1 MPRMTGG
8 RAIVEAID
16 REGVENVFFVPGES
30 LLTIMDGLYAHPRIR
45 LVAARHEGGASYMA
59 LGYALASGRPGVC
72 MAQRAPGT
80 ANLSIGLHCADQDSV
95 PVVAFV
101 SQVGTRGIGRESH
114 QETDLVS
121 MVRPHCKEVIELR
134 TPERVGEMAQMA
146 FRIAQEGRPG
156 VVAVVMPDDI
166 LRPEVETEVAP
177 GFHAARPGLP
187 PDDAAEIVE
196 AIRRAERPVL
206 MAGGGVQRSGAW
218 QELQQLAEAVG
229 APILN
234 WRQSVIVDGHP
245 AQVWVEGDASQACLD
260 EADLF
265 IVVGSRLNEDA
276 SLLHAVPPRGKPWIH
291 IDLKPGTAYA
301 PEAPMLAFAA
311 DARRALQAL
320 LGAAAAK
327 PVDQARLEGR
337 RRWTMEWH
345 DAWREDSRTP
355 EPHRSTP
362 IHPEIVTRTM
372 ARVVPSNAAVSVDIG
387 NFVFWLRR
395 HWRAAE
401 ANTFYQSSAGSM
413 GSGFSMAIGIQLAQP
428 DRLVVA
434 AAGDGGF
441 MMSVSEIETAVRLQL
456 PIIVVVFNNS
466 QYGTIRWQQESQY
479 PTRTIGT
486 TYGGT
491 DFAAVARAMGA
502 HGERVQRP
510 EDVEAA
516 FRRAIAAKRTTV
528 LDFVTD
534 PNEIFPGVTIAQL
547 RERARS

>member
-1 MPRMTGG
+1 MTGG

-30 LLTIMDGLYAHPRIR
+30 LLTIMDGLYEHPRIR

-59 LGYALASGRPGVC
+59 LGYALGSGRPGVC

-95 PVVAFV
+95 PMVAFV

-134 TPERVGEMAQMA
+134 RPDRVAEMAQMA

-156 VVAVVMPDDI
+156 VVAVIMPDDI
-166 LRPEVETEVAP
+166 LRPEVETDIAP
-177 GFHAARPGLP
+177 GFQAARPGLP
-187 PDDAAEIVE
+187 PDDAAQVLE

-218 QELQQLAEAVG
+218 RELQQLAEVVG

-260 EADLF
+260 ETDLF
-265 IVVGSRLNEDA
+265 VVIGSRLNEDA
-276 SLLHAVPPRGKPWIH
+276 SLLHAVPPRGKAWIH

-301 PEAPMLAFAA
+301 PEPPVLTFAA

-320 LGAAAAK
+320 IEAAAAH
-327 PVDQARLEGR
+327 PVDQARLEAR
-337 RRWTMEWH
+337 RSWTAEWQR
-345 DAWREDSRTP
+345 AWREDSRTP
-355 EPHRSTP
+355 EPHRGTP
-362 IHPEIVTRTM
+362 IHPEVVTRTM
-372 ARVVPSNAAVSVDIG
+372 AEVVPSNAAVSVDIG

-395 HWRAAE
+395 HWQAAE

-413 GSGFSMAIGIQLAQP
+413 GSGFSMAIGLQLAQP
-428 DRLVVA
+428 DRLVIA

-441 MMSVSEIETAVRLQL
+441 MMSVPEIETAVRLQL
-456 PIIVVVFNNS
+456 PIVAVVFNNS

-486 TYGGT
+486 TYGAT

-502 HGERVQRP
+502 HGERVERA
-510 EDVEAA
+510 EDVAGA
-516 FRRAIAAKRTTV
+516 FRRAIAAKRTAV

-534 PNEIFPGVTIAQL
+534 PNEIFPGVTITQL
-547 RERARS
+547 RDRSRS